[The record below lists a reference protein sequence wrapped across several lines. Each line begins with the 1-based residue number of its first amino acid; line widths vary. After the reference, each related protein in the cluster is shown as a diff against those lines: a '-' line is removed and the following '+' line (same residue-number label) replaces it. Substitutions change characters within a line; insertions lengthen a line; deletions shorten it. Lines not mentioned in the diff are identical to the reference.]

1 MGSSLPRP
9 DSLSAGGADY
19 VAGRTGSPKGRVG
32 SLAAF
37 LPFFFFSLFFSPS
50 LKHKPHTQNPIVQ
63 IAFSLL
69 YLPYYIQ
76 FLSLSLGSPTLPP
89 PPHLSALGSVE
100 KPALPDQRCQNWG
113 HNFWT
118 EDIGRE
124 PCASPPPAPP
134 DGFITSYAA
143 HLKPIESLGGRE
155 CLTQISTSEG
165 VSATLGNC

>member
-9 DSLSAGGADY
+9 DSPVLGVLTTWQGEWGPLRGEWGLS
-19 VAGRTGSPKGRVG
+19 P
-32 SLAAF
+32 LF
-37 LPFFFFSLFFSPS
+37 LFSVFFSSPS
-50 LKHKPHTQNPIVQ
+50 HTQTTHPESCCSDRFPFVLPAILYSISVS
-63 IAFSLL
+63 FSG
-69 YLPYYIQ
+69 LPHCP
-76 FLSLSLGSPTLPP
+76 S
-89 PPHLSALGSVE
+89 PPHLSALESVE

-118 EDIGRE
+118 EDMGHE

-165 VSATLGNC
+165 VSATLGNY